1 MDDYAE
7 ALEAT
12 RALVDSAVSELAAL
26 DAAADDDEAAYRHAS
41 AVVESLRTATIAAG
55 SLRQLLVL
63 RIRRKGN
70 LSLAALAERIGV
82 SRGRAQD
89 LVTGNSRQRKAA
101 AAATRREADGDA
113 LPRSH

>member
-12 RALVDSAVSELAAL
+12 RALVDRVGRELAAL
-26 DAAADDDEAAYRHAS
+26 DKAADDESAYRHAS
-41 AVVESLRTATIAAG
+41 ALVESLRTATIAAG

-63 RIRRKGN
+63 RIRRNGN

-89 LVTGNSRQRKAA
+89 LVSGNSRQRRA
-101 AAATRREADGDA
+101 RQREAGQDDA
-113 LPRSH
+113 LAPSDERG